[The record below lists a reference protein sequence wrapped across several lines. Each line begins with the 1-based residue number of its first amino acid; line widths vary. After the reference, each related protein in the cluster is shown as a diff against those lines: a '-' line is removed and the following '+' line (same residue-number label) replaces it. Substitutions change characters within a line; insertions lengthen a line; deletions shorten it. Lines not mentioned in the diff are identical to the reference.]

1 MGKENVINAV
11 INGTSYPI
19 ELAEN
24 TLCGSL
30 KKLLPFELT
39 MSRSADHEYYAAL
52 PDTPETGN
60 AVLTSKVKIGGVYY
74 FKAWN
79 ALALNFRDTDIS
91 PYQVYEVG
99 ASEEIAEI
107 LENYGSSLKVR
118 FE

>member
-19 ELAEN
+19 ELADN

-52 PDTPETGN
+52 PETPETGN
-60 AVLTSKVKIGGVYY
+60 AVLTSKVKSGGVYY

-79 ALALNFRDTDIS
+79 ALALNFRDMDIS

-99 ASEEIAEI
+99 ASERIAEI
-107 LENYGSSLKVR
+107 LENSGSSLKIK

>member
-1 MGKENVINAV
+1 MGKENGINAV

-19 ELAEN
+19 EFADN

-30 KKLLPFELT
+30 KKMLPFELT

-60 AVLTSKVKIGGVYY
+60 AVLTSKVKSGGVYY

-79 ALALNFRDTDIS
+79 ALALNFRDMDIS

-107 LENYGSSLKVR
+107 LENSDSSLKIR

>member
-1 MGKENVINAV
+1 MGKENSVNAV
-11 INGTSYPI
+11 INGTAYPI
-19 ELAEN
+19 ELADN

-39 MSRSADHEYYAAL
+39 MSRSADHEYYASL
-52 PDTPETGN
+52 PETPETGN
-60 AVLTSKVKIGGVYY
+60 AGLTSKVKSGGVYY

-79 ALALNFRDTDIS
+79 ALALNFRDIDIS

-107 LENYGSSLKVR
+107 LKNSGSSLKIK